1 VIKESMF
8 VKTSLKHT
16 FIQEIGEFWLSE
28 KIIIQEIV
36 NNYFIDS
43 IHETSWII
51 HECRIWSTKHI
62 TMSWT
67 KEIQLS
73 ANRLIK
79 FQY

>member
-43 IHETSWII
+43 IHETSWVVHESII
-51 HECRIWSTKHI
+51 CFTNPIALK
-62 TMSWT
+62 WT
-67 KEIQLS
+67 KEIQS
-73 ANRLIK
+73 PANCLIK
-79 FQY
+79 LLN